1 MKILIENFRK
11 FLTEERTNQEKI
23 YQLLSND
30 DLNVIA
36 QGMQLA
42 PIGVPAEY
50 QQAIEKA
57 IKYVTDQFDILSN
70 SDDIQDGYDPE

>member
-42 PIGVPAEY
+42 PIG
-50 QQAIEKA
+50 
-57 IKYVTDQFDILSN
+57 
-70 SDDIQDGYDPE
+70 